1 MENVVVVN
9 HPLVRHK
16 LTLCRKKETEN
27 WQFRDLVE
35 EITALLI
42 YEATKDMETIK
53 IDIVT
58 PVAATKG
65 DVVKNPNPVFVA
77 VLRAGLGMVSGALRL
92 FPYARA
98 GHIGLYRDH
107 DTHVPV
113 EYYCNLPPDIDELD
127 CFLLEPMLATGGSAT
142 YAVDMLKKAGVKNIK
157 LLSLIAAPEGIKK
170 ITTSHPDLKIYL
182 GALDEKLNEN
192 AYIVP
197 GLGDAGDRLFGT
209 A

>member
-9 HPLVRHK
+9 HPLVQHK

-42 YEATKDMETIK
+42 YEATKDMETVET
-53 IDIVT
+53 DIVT
-58 PVAATKG
+58 PVAAAKG
-65 DVVKNPNPVFVA
+65 VVVKNPNPVFVA

-142 YAVDMLKKAGVKNIK
+142 YAVDMLKKAGVKKIR

-170 ITTSHPDLKIYL
+170 ITDSHPDLKIYL

-192 AYIVP
+192 AYIIP

>member
-1 MENVVVVN
+1 VENVVVVN
-9 HPLVRHK
+9 HPLVQHK

-42 YEATKDMETIK
+42 YEASRDMEIIET
-53 IDIVT
+53 DIVT
-58 PVAATKG
+58 PVAAAKG
-65 DVVKNPNPVFVA
+65 VVVKNPNPVFVA

-107 DTHVPV
+107 DTLVPV
-113 EYYCNLPPDIDELD
+113 EYYCNLPPDIDEFD
-127 CFLLEPMLATGGSAT
+127 CFLLEPMLATGGSAS
-142 YAVDMLKKAGVKNIK
+142 YAVDMLKKAGVKKLK

-170 ITTSHPDLKIYL
+170 ITSSHPDLKIYL

-192 AYIVP
+192 AYIIP